1 MNKSQLIEALAK
13 HENLTL
19 KKAEMAVNAIFENI
33 VEALLVGN
41 ERVEIRGFGS
51 FKVKSYDGYNGRNP
65 KTGDIVEVEGKK
77 MPFFKV
83 GKELAELVDS

>member
-19 KKAEMAVNAIFENI
+19 KKAEMAVTAIFENI
-33 VEALLVGN
+33 VEALAGN

-51 FKVKSYDGYNGRNP
+51 FKVKFYDGYKGRNP
-65 KTGDIVEVEGKK
+65 KTGDIIEVEGKK
-77 MPFFKV
+77 LPFFKV